1 MIKFRIN
8 LKKFQVINEPLV
20 CYLYIFKTEYNFNL
34 DRLINKWLKG
44 LKLLFE
50 TNIYTSLIIF
60 AYVLIYIVKKKYLEI
75 Y

>member
-34 DRLINKWLKG
+34 DRLINK
-44 LKLLFE
+44 
-50 TNIYTSLIIF
+50 
-60 AYVLIYIVKKKYLEI
+60 
-75 Y
+75 